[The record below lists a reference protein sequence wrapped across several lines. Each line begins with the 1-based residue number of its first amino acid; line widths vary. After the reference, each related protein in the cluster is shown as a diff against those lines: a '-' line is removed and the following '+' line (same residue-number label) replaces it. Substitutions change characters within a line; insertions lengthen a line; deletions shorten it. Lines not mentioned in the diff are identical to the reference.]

1 VFKRTY
7 MDMMMVKTKTII
19 QQKWRYILTLVM
31 RLILKGVNNI

>member
-19 QQKWRYILTLVM
+19 QQKCRNILTLVM
-31 RLILKGVNNI
+31 RLILEGVNNI